1 MSNQRKITEA
11 EVRNAVRRAL
21 KQVLEDIENEPKLI
35 IEAGPDNTMAD
46 PAQLEDILSWLFK
59 RKEADNDN

>member
-21 KQVLEDIENEPKLI
+21 KQVLEDIENEPTLVIDTGDKSEDL
-35 IEAGPDNTMAD
+35 PDET
-46 PAQLEDILSWLFK
+46 LTDIRKWLFE
-59 RKEADNDN
+59 RR